1 MTRTIRRRQALQRV
15 SLGLGAGLMPS
26 LAFAQS
32 TDTKPLRLI
41 LPVGAGSGVDA
52 ATRAVSTTLARNL
65 GAPVVIENMP
75 GAGGLPGTQALVRA
89 PKDGTVL
96 GVLSNN
102 HVVNPSVYKTL
113 PYDSLAD
120 ITPVM
125 VIGSAPLVLVAHPSF
140 APRNLKEMVA
150 LAKSRPGQLNYA
162 SSGNGTIIQLAFE
175 ALKMEAGIFVT
186 HIPYRSMGQ
195 AVTDVIGN
203 QVPMVFAAASIVQPH
218 IKSGA
223 LKALAVGSA
232 QRTPVLPDVPTVAEQ
247 GYPNYDLGGW
257 IAVAGPAGL
266 PAAEVSRLHGVW
278 RRTLESGEGRDA
290 LIAQGYQLK
299 LLAPDASARF
309 FKSEIE
315 RMAKIVKTANVK
327 LD

>member
-52 ATRAVSTTLARNL
+52 ATRAVSTALARNL

-186 HIPYRSMGQ
+186 HI
-195 AVTDVIGN
+195 
-203 QVPMVFAAASIVQPH
+203 
-218 IKSGA
+218 KSGA

-232 QRTPVLPDVPTVAEQ
+232 QRTPVLPEVPTIAEQ

-266 PAAEVSRLHGVW
+266 PAAEVNRLHGVW

-290 LIAQGYQLK
+290 LIAQGYQLM